1 MAFLLPALASAIGG
15 YGIDKLG
22 KAIGLSDGG
31 KIQKEGLYLLHKG
44 EIVVPASVVNR
55 KAPPSNHPV
64 KKTAPKSKRPVK
76 KTAPKS
82 KRPVKKT
89 APKKGAKSKSM
100 KGKKDFTTKKTS
112 KDFNRGGKRQTR
124 SAGGVKRSPFTKKK

>member
-76 KTAPKS
+76 KTAPK
-82 KRPVKKT
+82 
-89 APKKGAKSKSM
+89 KGAKSKSM

>member
-44 EIVVPASVVNR
+44 EIVVPAS
-55 KAPPSNHPV
+55 AV
-64 KKTAPKSKRPVK
+64 KKTARNSKRPVK

>member
-22 KAIGLSDGG
+22 KAIGLKDGG

-44 EIVVPASVVNR
+44 EVVVPASVVNR
-55 KAPPSNHPV
+55 KAP
-64 KKTAPKSKRPVK
+64 KSKH
-76 KTAPKS
+76 
-82 KRPVKKT
+82 PVKKT

-124 SAGGVKRSPFTKKK
+124 SAGGVKRRPFTKRK